1 MGDEHP
7 LTWTN
12 SSSEGLAFQ
21 RINTKIADDIVMLFV
36 IITSLVA
43 AASGVMVIYGFW
55 RSKRQH
61 RRLRKVVSM
70 DTNDFLLYAQIAQQ
84 EVSSAPCKTS
94 LPFQMPYSGKNTA
107 GLSSYPVIVP
117 GYVRIVQITHPAAKE
132 QNYRK
137 GHHRSVVPKTENKDV
152 NIHSNIQ
159 SLPKSTSSAPAIL
172 SGLWKQR
179 HLLTGNKDTLVDSF
193 TMLKKPMRQQTVRA
207 SLSDT
212 SPMIDRSVDQSS
224 HGICEECGSGT
235 SSLAGTFPRN
245 ISCKLCRERAG
256 IRDVRMP
263 TKDRPAQEPSSL
275 AVTNASSPASTTGRN
290 TVLPTVTPPPKSPG
304 RPKLSTFRDGRRK
317 SCTPEVRAQLDPFRT
332 MVLLSS
338 SSEDLTSDSD

>member
-117 GYVRIVQITHPAAKE
+117 G
-132 QNYRK
+132 
-137 GHHRSVVPKTENKDV
+137 
-152 NIHSNIQ
+152 
-159 SLPKSTSSAPAIL
+159 
-172 SGLWKQR
+172 
-179 HLLTGNKDTLVDSF
+179 
-193 TMLKKPMRQQTVRA
+193 
-207 SLSDT
+207 
-212 SPMIDRSVDQSS
+212 
-224 HGICEECGSGT
+224 
-235 SSLAGTFPRN
+235 
-245 ISCKLCRERAG
+245 
-256 IRDVRMP
+256 
-263 TKDRPAQEPSSL
+263 PAQEPSSL